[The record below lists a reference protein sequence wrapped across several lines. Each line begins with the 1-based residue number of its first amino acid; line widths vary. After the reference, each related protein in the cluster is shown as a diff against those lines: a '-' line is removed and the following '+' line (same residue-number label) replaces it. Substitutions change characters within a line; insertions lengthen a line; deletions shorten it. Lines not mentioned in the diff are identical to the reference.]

1 MFVIIFI
8 GLFQKMPRMAL
19 WNSKGK
25 RGLCELEIQR
35 HWGILMIGI
44 NESGGGVRSGISTGD
59 RQE

>member
-1 MFVIIFI
+1 
-8 GLFQKMPRMAL
+8 MAL

-25 RGLCELEIQR
+25 RGLFELEIQR

-44 NESGGGVRSGISTGD
+44 SESEGGVRSGVSTGD